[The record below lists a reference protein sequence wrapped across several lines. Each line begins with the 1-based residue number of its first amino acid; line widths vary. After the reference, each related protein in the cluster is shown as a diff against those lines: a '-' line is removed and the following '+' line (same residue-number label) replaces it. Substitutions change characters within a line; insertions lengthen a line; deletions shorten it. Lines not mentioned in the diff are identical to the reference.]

1 MPPLCGGFFM
11 LFRLLTIPELC
22 ASLFVD
28 LKKLTMPTTKAYGAQ
43 SATSPIAPLN
53 IERRDP
59 KPHDVQIE
67 IRYCG
72 VCHSDLHT
80 ARNEWGNAV
89 YPCVPGHEITGI
101 VTAVGSHVKK
111 FKAGD
116 KAAIGC
122 LVDSCRECDNCK
134 DGLEQYCV
142 NGATFSYGSPERD
155 GSGIT
160 HGGYSQSIV
169 AHEDFVLHIADSLPL
184 DAAAPLLC
192 AGITTYSPLRHW
204 KVGKGTR
211 VGVLGLGGLGH
222 MGVKIAVAMG
232 AEVTMLSHTASKE
245 KDAKRLGAHKFVL
258 TSDAEQVKGVTG
270 YFDFILDTV
279 SAEHDYNFYLG
290 LLRTNGVMLCVGV
303 PPTAAQIP
311 AFNLIFGRKSF
322 AGSLIG
328 GLPETQEM
336 LDFCAEHNIV
346 SDIELIRM
354 DEINEA
360 YERMLKGDVRY
371 RFVID
376 MATI

>member
-1 MPPLCGGFFM
+1 MQ
-11 LFRLLTIPELC
+11 
-22 ASLFVD
+22 A
-28 LKKLTMPTTKAYGAQ
+28 TKAYGGL
-43 SATSPIAPLN
+43 SATTPLVPLT
-53 IERRDP
+53 IERRNP
-59 KPHDVQIE
+59 GPHDVQIE

-80 ARNEWGNAV
+80 VRNEWHNAV
-89 YPCVPGHEITGI
+89 YPCVPGHEIVGV
-101 VTAVGSHVKK
+101 VTAVGDHVKK

-116 KAAIGC
+116 KAGVGC

-134 DGLEQYCV
+134 EGLEQYCHQ
-142 NGATFSYGSPERD
+142 GATGTYGAPD
-155 GSGIT
+155 KVSGGFT
-160 HGGYSQSIV
+160 HGGYSQNIV
-169 AHEDFVLHIADSLPL
+169 VHEDFVLHIADHLPL
-184 DAAAPLLC
+184 DGAAPLLC

-222 MGVKIAVAMG
+222 MGVKLAVAMG

-245 KDAKRLGAHKFVL
+245 ADANRLGAHKFVL
-258 TSDAEQVKGVTG
+258 TSDEAQIKSVMG

-279 SAEHDYNFYLG
+279 SADHDYNFYLG
-290 LLRTNGVMLCVGV
+290 LLRTSGVMVCVGA
-303 PPTAAQIP
+303 PAQPATVP
-311 AFNLIFGRKSF
+311 AFNLIFGRKSI

-336 LDFCAEHNIV
+336 LDFCAQHNIV

-354 DEINEA
+354 EQINEA
-360 YERMLKGDVRY
+360 YERLLKSDVKY

-376 MATI
+376 MSTL

>member
-1 MPPLCGGFFM
+1 
-11 LFRLLTIPELC
+11 
-22 ASLFVD
+22 
-28 LKKLTMPTTKAYGAQ
+28 MPTTKAFAAK
-43 SATSPIAPLN
+43 SAATALEPMP

-67 IRYCG
+67 ILFCG
-72 VCHSDLHT
+72 VCHSDLHS
-80 ARNEWGNAV
+80 ARNDWGGTI
-89 YPCVPGHEITGI
+89 YPIVPGHEIVGR
-101 VTAVGSHVKK
+101 VTAVGDHVKK
-111 FKAGD
+111 FKVGDLAG
-116 KAAIGC
+116 IGC

-134 DGLEQYCV
+134 DGLEQYCSS
-142 NGATFSYGSPERD
+142 GAVFSYNGQERD

-160 HGGYSQSIV
+160 YGGYSKSIL
-169 AHEDFVLHIADSLPL
+169 AHEDFVLHISDKLPL
-184 DAAAPLLC
+184 AATAPLLC

-204 KVGKGTR
+204 KVGPGQK

-222 MGVKIAVAMG
+222 MGVKLAVAMG
-232 AEVTMLSHTASKE
+232 AEVTMLSHSPGKKA
-245 KDAKRLGAHKFVL
+245 DAERLGAHKFVL
-258 TSDAEQVKGVTG
+258 TSDAEQVKTVSG

-279 SAEHDYNFYLG
+279 SADHDYNFYLG
-290 LLRTNGVMLCVGV
+290 LLRTSGVMVCVGA
-303 PPTAAQIP
+303 PPAAAVIP
-311 AFNLIFGRKSF
+311 AFNLIFGRKSI

-336 LDFCAEHNIV
+336 LDFCAEHGIV

-376 MATI
+376 MATL